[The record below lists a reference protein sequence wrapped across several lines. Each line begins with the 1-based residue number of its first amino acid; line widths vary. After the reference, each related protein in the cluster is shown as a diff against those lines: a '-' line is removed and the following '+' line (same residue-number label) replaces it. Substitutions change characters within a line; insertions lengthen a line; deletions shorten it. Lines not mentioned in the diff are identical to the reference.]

1 MTGHIRRR
9 GERSWELKW
18 DAGTDPATGR
28 RKTRYASFKGTK
40 ADAQREL
47 VRLVAAEN
55 SGQAVDPTRVT
66 VAEFLERW
74 QRDWV
79 AGNVGRKTAERW
91 AELIR
96 IHVVPNIGTMPI
108 QKLRP
113 VHLNELY
120 AKLLRSE
127 ENEEGLAPRT
137 VGHVHRAIH
146 RALGHAA
153 QWGVT
158 ASNVA
163 TSVSPPRIA
172 STELEILT
180 AAQTKDLLEKL
191 RGRPLYMPV
200 ATALATGMRRG
211 EILALRW
218 KDVDLMR
225 NDRAQLRVEQSLEQ
239 TKAGGLQIKAPKT
252 KHGRRAIALPDF
264 LVADLRA
271 YRQAQLEDRVAL
283 GLGRPADDA
292 LVFGHVDGSPRRP
305 DGLTQEWGRA
315 RGALGYRVSLHAFRH
330 THASALIASGMDILT
345 ISRRLGHSSPT
356 VTLQV
361 YGHLFAN
368 TDDRAAQ
375 IVQAAFSSRTE

>member
-1 MTGHIRRR
+1 MSGHIRRR
-9 GERSWELKW
+9 GERSWELKF

-28 RKTRYASFKGTK
+28 RKTRYVSVKGTK
-40 ADAQREL
+40 AEAQKEL
-47 VRLVAAEN
+47 VRLIAAEN
-55 SGQAVDPTRVT
+55 SGQAVDPSRVT
-66 VAEFLERW
+66 VKDFLERW

-96 IHVVPNIGTMPI
+96 IHVVPNIGALPI

-120 AKLLRSE
+120 AKLLKSDD
-127 ENEEGLAPRT
+127 NQDGLAPRT

-163 TSVSPPRIA
+163 STVSPPRIV
-172 STELEILT
+172 TVELEILT

-218 KDVDLMR
+218 KDVDLSR
-225 NDRAQLRVEQSLEQ
+225 NDRGQVRVEQSLEQ

-252 KHGRRAIALPDF
+252 KHGRRMITLPDF

-271 YRQAQLEDRVAL
+271 YRQVQLEERLAL

-315 RGALGYRVSLHAFRH
+315 RGGLGYQVSLHAFRH

-375 IVQAAFSSRTE
+375 IVQAAFSSRTD

>member
-9 GERSWELKW
+9 GERSWELKY
-18 DAGTDPATGR
+18 DAGTDGAGK

-40 ADAQREL
+40 ADAQKEL
-47 VRLVAAEN
+47 IRLIAAEQ
-55 SGQAVDPTRVT
+55 SGQAVDPTRMKVS
-66 VAEFLERW
+66 EFLEKW

-91 AELIR
+91 EELIR
-96 IHVVPNIGTMPI
+96 IHITPNIGTTAM

-120 AKLLRSE
+120 AQLLWSE
-127 ENEEGLAPRT
+127 ENDEGLAPRT
-137 VGHVHRAIH
+137 VGHVHRALH

-153 QWGVT
+153 QWGIIGANI
-158 ASNVA
+158 ASL
-163 TSVSPPRIA
+163 VSPPRVPA
-172 STELEILT
+172 TELEILT
-180 AAQTKDLLEKL
+180 GPQTKALLEGL
-191 RGRPLYMPV
+191 RGKPLYPLV

-218 KDVDLMR
+218 KDIDLTR
-225 NDRAQLRVEQSLEQ
+225 DDRAEIRVEQSLEQ
-239 TKAGGLQIKAPKT
+239 TKTGLRIKAPKT
-252 KHGRRAIALPDF
+252 KHGRRRIALPDF
-264 LVADLRA
+264 LAADLRA
-271 YRQAQLEDRVAL
+271 HRQALLKQRLAL
-283 GLGRPADDA
+283 GLGKLPDDG
-292 LVFGHVDGSPRRP
+292 LVFGHIDGAPRRP

-315 RGALGYRVSLHAFRH
+315 RGDLGLTVSLHAFRH

-356 VTLQV
+356 VTLTV
-361 YGHLFAN
+361 YGHLFSN

-375 IVQAAFSSRTE
+375 IVQAAFGGTE

>member
-9 GERSWELKW
+9 GERSWELKY
-18 DAGTDPATGR
+18 DVGSDPSTGR
-28 RKTRYASFKGTK
+28 RKTRFVSFKGTK
-40 ADAQREL
+40 AEAQKEL

-55 SGQAVDPTRVT
+55 SGQAVDPSRAT

-96 IHVVPNIGTMPI
+96 IHIVPNIGAKPI
-108 QKLRP
+108 QKLRA

-120 AKLLRSE
+120 ARLLRSE
-127 ENEEGLAPRT
+127 ENESGLAPRT
-137 VGHVHRAIH
+137 VGHVHRALH

-153 QWGVT
+153 QWGVI

-163 TSVSPPRIA
+163 SSVSPPRIA

-180 AAQTKDLLEKL
+180 SKQTKELLEQL

-200 ATALATGMRRG
+200 ATALATGIRRG
-211 EILALRW
+211 ELLALRW
-218 KDVDLMR
+218 KDVDLSR
-225 NDRAQLRVEQSLEQ
+225 NDRAHLRIEQSLEQ
-239 TKAGGLQIKAPKT
+239 TRRGLRIKAPKT
-252 KHGRRAIALPDF
+252 KHGRRTITLPDF
-264 LVADLRA
+264 LVTDLRA
-271 YRQAQLEDRVAL
+271 HRQAQLEQRVAL
-283 GLGRPADDA
+283 GLGRPPDDT
-292 LVFGHVDGSPRRP
+292 LIFGHIDGSPRRP

-315 RGALGYRVSLHAFRH
+315 RRDLGLKVSLHAFRH

-375 IVQAAFSSRTE
+375 IVQAAFSSRTD